1 MISNTQTAATLPWEH
16 WPVHNRERSIYTF
29 PPSPSSTIAAATTA
43 ATTNLRESTY
53 QRMSLAA
60 ARKPLRDFLSPLQT
74 SDAQLYDVACSFSH
88 VFRDLAANNG
98 DIDDESF
105 SPVPVTRL
113 PVGKEHGRYLAVD
126 VGITTLKVAFI
137 ELLGEDENKGYP
149 YTRPRSMSN
158 MIRQVGHSRVRR
170 TLEKAW
176 RIEERLKQDEP
187 HELFLWIGNCIAEVV
202 KDDLLSNA
210 GSDVEQPAF
219 IETGIALGL
228 PIRQDSLEAA
238 TLMQTGKGFTIGT
251 DLDLRQSI
259 LQGYER
265 HTRRR
270 SDSEDEETTR
280 AAKRQ
285 RHYIL
290 PQLKIIALTNDAVAT
305 LLSLSYSIKSYPNSR
320 VAMGIVL
327 DEGCNATIPMTL
339 SDLHPSKGR
348 NILSQEPTAAQ
359 TLVSTEW
366 TLYSAS
372 APLREHGILTKWDLL
387 LDARSTR
394 PGFQPLEYMT
404 GGRYI
409 GELIR
414 IICLDYF
421 VNVLGIAEKYLPSPL
436 TQSYALRTETIIS
449 IISAQLP
456 LQTLVNTLN
465 HSHATTAAAAG
476 NIDFLPPPP
485 YPTEWSW
492 TIETAN
498 ALRETAQ
505 SVQTRSAALVA
516 AATVG
521 LLASNHEVSLQDPNI
536 PSSIS
541 ASQFS
546 IETQFLSTS
555 PSKSFHEFSFGLP
568 SSSSSKISAG
578 GGGGNDGRRRDWF
591 GGPEELVVACIGGI
605 IQHYPNYKE
614 NCQRYI
620 DRLLIKG
627 GPQEGG
633 KSVFLREATD
643 GVIIGAGV
651 LAGMF
656 SA

>member
-1 MISNTQTAATLPWEH
+1 MRAHSQVCPLPWPWPKEH
-16 WPVHNRERSIYTF
+16 NDCNHRRNSNHHYSNNNKTTPSHHFHFQFHNNNNNMSGGGAR
-29 PPSPSSTIAAATTA
+29 TT
-43 ATTNLRESTY
+43 LRE
-53 QRMSLAA
+53 
-60 ARKPLRDFLSPLQT
+60 FLSPLRT
-74 SDAQLYDVACSFSH
+74 TDSQLYNMACSFSS
-88 VFRDLAANNG
+88 VFRDLASSSDN
-98 DIDDESF
+98 DSF
-105 SPVPVTRL
+105 SPVPVARL
-113 PVGKEHGRYLAVD
+113 PGGQERGRYLAVD
-126 VGITTLKVAFI
+126 VGITTLRVAFI
-137 ELLGEDENKGYP
+137 ELLGESAA
-149 YTRPRSMSN
+149 RSRSISN
-158 MIRQVGHSRVRR
+158 VIRQVRHSRVRR

-176 RIEERLKQDEP
+176 RIEDRLKQDQP

-210 GSDVEQPAF
+210 SSRDPPAH
-219 IETGIALGL
+219 IETGIAFGL
-228 PIRQDSLEAA
+228 PIKQDSLEAA

-265 HTRRR
+265 HTRRTA
-270 SDSEDEETTR
+270 DEGDEER

-285 RHYIL
+285 RHYVL

-305 LLSLSYSIKSYPNSR
+305 LLSLSYSIKSFPNSR

-348 NILSQEPTAAQ
+348 HIQAHEPNAAQ

-366 TLYSAS
+366 TLHSAAS
-372 APLREHGILTKWDLL
+372 PLRDHGVMTKWDLQ
-387 LDARSTR
+387 LDSRSAR

-409 GELIR
+409 GELVR
-414 IICLDYF
+414 IILNDYF
-421 VNVLGIAEKYLPSPL
+421 AHILGIPERLLPNCLVTP
-436 TQSYALRTETIIS
+436 YALRTESIINL
-449 IISAQLP
+449 ISAQLP
-456 LQTLVNTLN
+456 LHELVKTLN
-465 HSHATTAAAAG
+465 ECELSHHHH
-476 NIDFLPPPP
+476 NPPPNG
-485 YPTEWSW
+485 WSW
-492 TIETAN
+492 TPETAS
-498 ALRETAQ
+498 ALRDVAQ
-505 SVQTRSAALVA
+505 AVQTRSAALVA

-521 LLASNHEVSLQDPNI
+521 LLASNHEVSLRDPKI
-536 PSSIS
+536 PAATFPTSLELSS
-541 ASQFS
+541 
-546 IETQFLSTS
+546 S
-555 PSKSFHEFSFGLP
+555 PSKSFHEMSFR
-568 SSSSSKISAG
+568 AG
-578 GGGGNDGRRRDWF
+578 GGGSAAPPRGLQDWF
-591 GGPEELVVACIGGI
+591 GGPEELVVAYIGGI

-620 DRLLIKG
+620 DRLLMQG

-656 SA
+656 AP

>member
-1 MISNTQTAATLPWEH
+1 
-16 WPVHNRERSIYTF
+16 
-29 PPSPSSTIAAATTA
+29 
-43 ATTNLRESTY
+43 
-53 QRMSLAA
+53 MSLAA

-88 VFRDLAANNG
+88 VFRDLAANSSDG
-98 DIDDESF
+98 DDESF

-113 PVGKEHGRYLAVD
+113 PVGKERGRYLAVD

-137 ELLGEDENKGYP
+137 ELLGEDENNKGH
-149 YTRPRSMSN
+149 TRPRSMSN
-158 MIRQVGHSRVRR
+158 VIRQVRHSRVRR

-219 IETGIALGL
+219 IETGIAFGL

-270 SDSEDEETTR
+270 SDSEHEETTR

-366 TLYSAS
+366 TLHSAS
-372 APLREHGILTKWDLL
+372 APLREHGILTKWDLE
-387 LDARSTR
+387 LDARSAR

-414 IICLDYF
+414 IICNDYF

-436 TQSYALRTETIIS
+436 TQPYALRTETVIS
-449 IISAQLP
+449 IIAAQLP
-456 LQTLVNTLN
+456 LQTLVHTLN
-465 HSHATTAAAAG
+465 HAHTSAAAG

-485 YPTEWSW
+485 YPAEWSW

-498 ALRETAQ
+498 ALREIAQ
-505 SVQTRSAALVA
+505 AVQTRSAALVA

-521 LLASNHEVSLQDPNI
+521 LLASNHEVSLRDPNA
-536 PSSIS
+536 PSSS
-541 ASQFS
+541 FSSSQFS
-546 IETQFLSTS
+546 IETQFLSSS
-555 PSKSFHEFSFGLP
+555 PSKIFHEFSFGLP
-568 SSSSSKISAG
+568 SSSSPKVSG
-578 GGGGNDGRRRDWF
+578 GGRRQDWFF
-591 GGPEELVVACIGGI
+591 GGPEELVVAYIGGI
-605 IQHYPNYKE
+605 IQHYPTYKE

-656 SA
+656 SR

>member
-1 MISNTQTAATLPWEH
+1 
-16 WPVHNRERSIYTF
+16 
-29 PPSPSSTIAAATTA
+29 
-43 ATTNLRESTY
+43 
-53 QRMSLAA
+53 
-60 ARKPLRDFLSPLQT
+60 
-74 SDAQLYDVACSFSH
+74 
-88 VFRDLAANNG
+88 
-98 DIDDESF
+98 
-105 SPVPVTRL
+105 
-113 PVGKEHGRYLAVD
+113 
-126 VGITTLKVAFI
+126 
-137 ELLGEDENKGYP
+137 
-149 YTRPRSMSN
+149 
-158 MIRQVGHSRVRR
+158 
-170 TLEKAW
+170 
-176 RIEERLKQDEP
+176 
-187 HELFLWIGNCIAEVV
+187 
-202 KDDLLSNA
+202 
-210 GSDVEQPAF
+210 
-219 IETGIALGL
+219 
-228 PIRQDSLEAA
+228 
-238 TLMQTGKGFTIGT
+238 MQTGKGFTIGT

-270 SDSEDEETTR
+270 SDSDEVTAR

-366 TLYSAS
+366 TLHSAS
-372 APLREHGILTKWDLL
+372 APLREHGILTNWDLQ
-387 LDARSTR
+387 LDARSAR

-414 IICLDYF
+414 IICNDYF

-436 TQSYALRTETIIS
+436 VQPYALRTETIIS
-449 IISAQLP
+449 IIAAQLP
-456 LQTLVNTLN
+456 LQTLVHTLN
-465 HSHATTAAAAG
+465 HAQTTAAGGG
-476 NIDFLPPPP
+476 NTEFLPPPP
-485 YPTEWSW
+485 YPAEWSW

-498 ALRETAQ
+498 ALREIAQ
-505 SVQTRSAALVA
+505 AVQTRSAALVA

-521 LLASNHEVSLQDPNI
+521 LLASNHEVSLRDPNA
-536 PSSIS
+536 PSSS
-541 ASQFS
+541 SFSSSQFS
-546 IETQFLSTS
+546 IETQFLSSS
-555 PSKSFHEFSFGLP
+555 PSKSFHELSFGLP
-568 SSSSSKISAG
+568 SISSKTTAG
-578 GGGGNDGRRRDWF
+578 GGGRRQDWFF
-591 GGPEELVVACIGGI
+591 GGPEELVVAYIGGI
-605 IQHYPNYKE
+605 IQHYPTYKE

-656 SA
+656 SQ

>member
-1 MISNTQTAATLPWEH
+1 
-16 WPVHNRERSIYTF
+16 
-29 PPSPSSTIAAATTA
+29 
-43 ATTNLRESTY
+43 
-53 QRMSLAA
+53 
-60 ARKPLRDFLSPLQT
+60 
-74 SDAQLYDVACSFSH
+74 
-88 VFRDLAANNG
+88 
-98 DIDDESF
+98 
-105 SPVPVTRL
+105 
-113 PVGKEHGRYLAVD
+113 
-126 VGITTLKVAFI
+126 
-137 ELLGEDENKGYP
+137 
-149 YTRPRSMSN
+149 
-158 MIRQVGHSRVRR
+158 
-170 TLEKAW
+170 
-176 RIEERLKQDEP
+176 
-187 HELFLWIGNCIAEVV
+187 
-202 KDDLLSNA
+202 
-210 GSDVEQPAF
+210 
-219 IETGIALGL
+219 
-228 PIRQDSLEAA
+228 
-238 TLMQTGKGFTIGT
+238 MQTGKGFTIGT

-270 SDSEDEETTR
+270 SDSGDEETAR

-339 SDLHPSKGR
+339 SDLHPSKR
-348 NILSQEPTAAQ
+348 RIILSQEPTAAQ

-366 TLYSAS
+366 TLHSAS
-372 APLREHGILTKWDLL
+372 APLREHGILTKWDLQ
-387 LDARSTR
+387 LDARSAR

-414 IICLDYF
+414 IICNDYF
-421 VNVLGIAEKYLPSPL
+421 VNVLGIAERYLPSPL
-436 TQSYALRTETIIS
+436 VQPYALRTETIIS

-465 HSHATTAAAAG
+465 HAQTRTSAGG

-485 YPTEWSW
+485 YPVEWSW

-498 ALRETAQ
+498 ALREIAQ
-505 SVQTRSAALVA
+505 AVQTRSAALVA

-521 LLASNHEVSLQDPNI
+521 LLASNHEVSLRDPNA
-536 PSSIS
+536 PSSS
-541 ASQFS
+541 FSSTQFS
-546 IETQFLSTS
+546 IETQFLSSS
-555 PSKSFHEFSFGLP
+555 PSKSFHELSFGLP
-568 SSSSSKISAG
+568 STTTPGKK
-578 GGGGNDGRRRDWF
+578 RQDWF
-591 GGPEELVVACIGGI
+591 GGPEELVVAYIGGI
-605 IQHYPNYKE
+605 IQHYPTYKE

-656 SA
+656 SR

>member
-1 MISNTQTAATLPWEH
+1 M
-16 WPVHNRERSIYTF
+16 
-29 PPSPSSTIAAATTA
+29 
-43 ATTNLRESTY
+43 
-53 QRMSLAA
+53 
-60 ARKPLRDFLSPLQT
+60 DFLSGL
-74 SDAQLYDVACSFSH
+74 SDALCLWHEYT
-88 VFRDLAANNG
+88 
-98 DIDDESF
+98 DD
-105 SPVPVTRL
+105 
-113 PVGKEHGRYLAVD
+113 
-126 VGITTLKVAFI
+126 
-137 ELLGEDENKGYP
+137 N
-149 YTRPRSMSN
+149 
-158 MIRQVGHSRVRR
+158 RQ
-170 TLEKAW
+170 E
-176 RIEERLKQDEP
+176 
-187 HELFLWIGNCIAEVV
+187 
-202 KDDLLSNA
+202 
-210 GSDVEQPAF
+210 
-219 IETGIALGL
+219 
-228 PIRQDSLEAA
+228 SLEAA

-270 SDSEDEETTR
+270 SDSQDEETAR

-285 RHYIL
+285 RHYVL

-348 NILSQEPTAAQ
+348 NILSQESTAAQ

-366 TLYSAS
+366 TLHSAS
-372 APLREHGILTKWDLL
+372 APLREHGILTKWDLQ
-387 LDARSTR
+387 LDARSAR

-414 IICLDYF
+414 IICNDYF
-421 VNVLGIAEKYLPSPL
+421 VNVLDIAEKYLPAPL
-436 TQSYALRTETIIS
+436 VQPYALRTETIIS

-456 LQTLVNTLN
+456 LQTLAHTLN
-465 HSHATTAAAAG
+465 HVQTTTAGGG
-476 NIDFLPPPP
+476 NRNFLPPPP
-485 YPTEWSW
+485 YPAEWSW

-498 ALRETAQ
+498 ALREIAQ
-505 SVQTRSAALVA
+505 AVQTRSAALVA

-521 LLASNHEVSLQDPNI
+521 LLASNHEVSLRDPNA
-536 PSSIS
+536 PSSFS
-541 ASQFS
+541 SSQFS
-546 IETQFLSTS
+546 IETQFLSSS
-555 PSKSFHEFSFGLP
+555 PSKSFHELSFGLP
-568 SSSSSKISAG
+568 SSTTTTSSSTSTAG
-578 GGGGNDGRRRDWF
+578 GGRKRPDWF
-591 GGPEELVVACIGGI
+591 GGPEELVVAYIGGI
-605 IQHYPNYKE
+605 IQHYPTYKE

-656 SA
+656 SQ